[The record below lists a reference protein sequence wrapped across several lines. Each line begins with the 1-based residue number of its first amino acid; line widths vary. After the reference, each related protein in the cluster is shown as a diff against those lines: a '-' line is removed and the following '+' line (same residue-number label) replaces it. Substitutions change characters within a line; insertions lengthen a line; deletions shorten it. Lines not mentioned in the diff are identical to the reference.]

1 PSVMGDIAGSARSL
15 GDRFKRAPAKVRIAT
30 AAGVVALL
38 AVVGTIVITGA
49 LSGPDGAGAAPG
61 PSSGPSTGGKALY
74 SGVKKYSGR
83 GMSLN
88 VPDGWKKSGS
98 SYVDFNDPENDVR
111 RIRLNVEDAG
121 GTSADF
127 FRVAESPLKKGTAGC
142 PAYK

>member
-1 PSVMGDIAGSARSL
+1 
-15 GDRFKRAPAKVRIAT
+15 VRIAT
-30 AAGVVALL
+30 AAGVVACSPSSHHRDHRR
-38 AVVGTIVITGA
+38 A
-49 LSGPDGAGAAPG
+49 LRPDGAGAAPG
-61 PSSGPSTGGKALY
+61 PSSGPSAGGKALY

-127 FRVAESPLKKGTAGC
+127 FRVAESR
-142 PAYK
+142 